1 MSVFVIADLHLSLGT
16 DKPMD
21 IFRGWDGYEKR
32 LEENWRKLITHNDTV
47 VIPGDISWA
56 MKLSDTFED
65 FRFINGLPGK
75 KLFLKGN
82 HDYWWDTR
90 RKMEMYLKENGFD
103 TIEIVFNSAYAA
115 DGYAVCGTR
124 GWFYDAETDSDKK
137 VLNREVGRLRTSLD
151 EALKTGLEP
160 VVFLHYPPV
169 FGNQR
174 CDDILSVL
182 KEYGIKKCYYG
193 HLHGTNAARKAVTG
207 DFEGIKFRL
216 ISSDYLKFM
225 PELVR

>member
-32 LEENWRKLITHNDTV
+32 LEENWRKLITDNDTV

-65 FRFINGLPGK
+65 FRFINGLPGR

-115 DGYAVCGTR
+115 EGYAICGTR

-137 VLNREVGRLRTSLD
+137 VLSREVGRLRTSLN

>member
-1 MSVFVIADLHLSLGT
+1 MSLFAIADLHLSLGT

-65 FRFINGLPGK
+65 FRFINGLPGR

-115 DGYAVCGTR
+115 EGYAICGTR

-137 VLNREVGRLRTSLD
+137 VLSREVGRLRTSLN

-174 CDDILSVL
+174 CDDILNVL
-182 KEYGIKKCYYG
+182 KEYEIKKCYYG
-193 HLHGTNAARKAVTG
+193 HLHGINAARKAVTG

>member
-1 MSVFVIADLHLSLGT
+1 MSLFAIADLHLSLGT

-115 DGYAVCGTR
+115 EGYAICGTR

>member
-1 MSVFVIADLHLSLGT
+1 MSLFAIADLHLSLGT

>member
-32 LEENWRKLITHNDTV
+32 LEENWRKLITDNDTV

-174 CDDILSVL
+174 CDDILNVL
-182 KEYGIKKCYYG
+182 KEYEIKKCYYG
-193 HLHGTNAARKAVTG
+193 HLHGINAARKAVTG

>member
-1 MSVFVIADLHLSLGT
+1 
-16 DKPMD
+16 MD

>member
-32 LEENWRKLITHNDTV
+32 LEENWRKLITDNDTV

-65 FRFINGLPGK
+65 FRFINGLPGR

-115 DGYAVCGTR
+115 EGYAICGTR
-124 GWFYDAETDSDKK
+124 GWFYDAETDSETK
-137 VLNREVGRLRTSLD
+137 VLSREVGRLRTSLN

-174 CDDILSVL
+174 CDDILNVL
-182 KEYGIKKCYYG
+182 KEYEIKKCYYG
-193 HLHGTNAARKAVTG
+193 HLHGINAARKAVTG

>member
-1 MSVFVIADLHLSLGT
+1 MSLFAIADLHLSLGT

-65 FRFINGLPGK
+65 FRFINGLPGR

>member
-1 MSVFVIADLHLSLGT
+1 MSLFAIADLHLSLGT

-207 DFEGIKFRL
+207 DFEGVKFRL

>member
-32 LEENWRKLITHNDTV
+32 LEENWRKLITDNDTV

-65 FRFINGLPGK
+65 FRFINGLPGR

-115 DGYAVCGTR
+115 EGYAICGTR

-137 VLNREVGRLRTSLD
+137 VLSREVGRLRTSLN

-174 CDDILSVL
+174 CDDILNVL
-182 KEYGIKKCYYG
+182 KEYEIKKCYYG
-193 HLHGTNAARKAVTG
+193 HLHGINAARKAVTG

-216 ISSDYLKFM
+216 ISSDYLKFI

>member
-65 FRFINGLPGK
+65 FRFINGLPGR

-115 DGYAVCGTR
+115 EGYAICGTR

-137 VLNREVGRLRTSLD
+137 VLSREVGRLRTSLN

-174 CDDILSVL
+174 CDDILNVL
-182 KEYGIKKCYYG
+182 KEYEIKKCYYG
-193 HLHGTNAARKAVTG
+193 HLHGINAARKAVTG

-225 PELVR
+225 P

>member
-32 LEENWRKLITHNDTV
+32 LEENWRKPITDNDTV

-65 FRFINGLPGK
+65 FRFINGLPGR

-82 HDYWWDTR
+82 HDYWWETR

-115 DGYAVCGTR
+115 EGYAICGTR

-137 VLNREVGRLRTSLD
+137 VLSREVGRLRTSLN

-174 CDDILSVL
+174 CDDILNVL
-182 KEYGIKKCYYG
+182 KEYEIKKCYYG
-193 HLHGTNAARKAVTG
+193 HLHGINAARKAVTG

>member
-1 MSVFVIADLHLSLGT
+1 MEPTSRWTYSEAGT
-16 DKPMD
+16 AT
-21 IFRGWDGYEKR
+21 RGWDGYEKR

>member
-32 LEENWRKLITHNDTV
+32 LEENWRKLITDNDTV

-65 FRFINGLPGK
+65 FRFINGLPGR

>member
-32 LEENWRKLITHNDTV
+32 LEENWRKLITDNDTV

-65 FRFINGLPGK
+65 FRFINGLPGR

-115 DGYAVCGTR
+115 EGYAICGTR

-137 VLNREVGRLRTSLD
+137 VLSREVGRLRTSLN

-174 CDDILSVL
+174 CDDILNVL
-182 KEYGIKKCYYG
+182 KEYEIKKCYYG
-193 HLHGTNAARKAVTG
+193 HLHGINAARKAVTG

>member
-65 FRFINGLPGK
+65 FRFINGLPGR

>member
-1 MSVFVIADLHLSLGT
+1 MSLFAIADLHLSLGT

-174 CDDILSVL
+174 CDDILNVL
-182 KEYGIKKCYYG
+182 KEYEIKKCYYG
-193 HLHGTNAARKAVTG
+193 HLHGINAARKAVTG

>member
-1 MSVFVIADLHLSLGT
+1 MSLFAIADLHLSLGT

-65 FRFINGLPGK
+65 FRFINGLPGR

-115 DGYAVCGTR
+115 EGYAICGTR

>member
-1 MSVFVIADLHLSLGT
+1 MSLFAIADLHLSLGT

-65 FRFINGLPGK
+65 FRFINGLPGR

-174 CDDILSVL
+174 CDDILNVL
-182 KEYGIKKCYYG
+182 KEYEIKKCYYG
-193 HLHGTNAARKAVTG
+193 HLHGINAARKAVTG

>member
-32 LEENWRKLITHNDTV
+32 LEENWRKLITDNDTV

>member
-1 MSVFVIADLHLSLGT
+1 MSLFAIADLHLSLGT

-21 IFRGWDGYEKR
+21 IFKGWDGYEKR
-32 LEENWRKLITHNDTV
+32 LEENWRKLVTDNDTV

-137 VLNREVGRLRTSLD
+137 VLNREVGRLRTSLN

-174 CDDILSVL
+174 CDDILNVL
-182 KEYGIKKCYYG
+182 KEYEIKKCYYG
-193 HLHGTNAARKAVTG
+193 HLHGINAARKAVTG

>member
-1 MSVFVIADLHLSLGT
+1 MSLFAIADLHLSLGT

-137 VLNREVGRLRTSLD
+137 VLNREVGRLRTSLN

>member
-1 MSVFVIADLHLSLGT
+1 MSVFVIADLHLSHGT
-16 DKPMD
+16 DKPKD

-115 DGYAVCGTR
+115 EGYAICGTR

-137 VLNREVGRLRTSLD
+137 VLSREVGRLRTSLN

-193 HLHGTNAARKAVTG
+193 HLHGINAARKAVTG

>member
-32 LEENWRKLITHNDTV
+32 LEENWRKLMTDNDTV

-65 FRFINGLPGK
+65 FRFINGLPGR

-115 DGYAVCGTR
+115 EGYAICGTR

-137 VLNREVGRLRTSLD
+137 VLSREVGRLRTSLN

-174 CDDILSVL
+174 CDDILNVL
-182 KEYGIKKCYYG
+182 KEYEIKKCYYG
-193 HLHGTNAARKAVTG
+193 HLHGINAARKAVTG

>member
-1 MSVFVIADLHLSLGT
+1 MSLFAIADLHLSLGT

-82 HDYWWDTR
+82 QDYWWDTR